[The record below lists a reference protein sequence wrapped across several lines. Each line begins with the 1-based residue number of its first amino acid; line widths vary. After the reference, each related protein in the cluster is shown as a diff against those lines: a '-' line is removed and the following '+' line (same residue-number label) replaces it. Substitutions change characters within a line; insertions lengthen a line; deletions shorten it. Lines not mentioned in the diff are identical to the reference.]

1 MTLGLSVMLIQAA
14 VAGAAA
20 PAAPTWKLAD
30 RTNPAGVRSISA
42 SVTGNDGLSRFVV
55 KCDVASEPIVSIQFI
70 QPQSLGSGAD
80 KPVAVRFDGGPA
92 FTYNWQVPGTGTY
105 VTDPEAITKLTTFLV
120 KSKTVRVE
128 TTNAANFAVQANFV
142 APTSDAMVR
151 QVLGVCGY
159 TLGVVP
165 SPPAK
170 PAAEP
175 AE

>member
-1 MTLGLSVMLIQAA
+1 MIAFLLLQAA
-14 VAGAAA
+14 TVATPA
-20 PAAPTWKLAD
+20 PAPAWKLAD

-70 QPQSLGSGAD
+70 QPQPLGQGPD

-92 FTYNWQVPGTGTY
+92 FTYNWQFPGTGTY
-105 VTDPEAITKLTTFLV
+105 ITDSEAITKLTTFLV

-128 TTNAANFAVQANFV
+128 TTNGASFAVQANFV
-142 APTSDAMVR
+142 APTGDAMIR

-159 TLGVVP
+159 ALGVVP
-165 SPPAK
+165 TPSPPPK
-170 PAAEP
+170 DTQ
-175 AE
+175 